1 MLRVP
6 HQVLIGK
13 KPQLL
18 VKNFPA
24 ESASPNWNR
33 IVHSSQTPLAVL
45 FKIVEADVLRILCMM
60 QVSQIIVQSQVWSED
75 CFVNNVIDLQLHP
88 HVSILD
94 ILEGWLLKCQRHVFI
109 LDILEVWLVE
119 CQRGTCFSPRRTC
132 WLPGPVVPE

>member
-45 FKIVEADVLRILCMM
+45 FKIAEADVLRILCMM

-75 CFVNNVIDLQLHP
+75 CFC
-88 HVSILD
+88 
-94 ILEGWLLKCQRHVFI
+94 K
-109 LDILEVWLVE
+109 
-119 CQRGTCFSPRRTC
+119 
-132 WLPGPVVPE
+132 